1 MVLSPLAGITIPP
14 FRRLCAEFGAITVS
28 EMTFARGLLYR
39 DPKSM
44 RRIERAETEKKFGVQ
59 LLTNNPSDLGKAIEF
74 LDTNNICDFVEL
86 NLGCPKPKITNAQ
99 LGADLLKRK
108 NHSLLRDLFEIG
120 STTSNL
126 PFSLKI
132 RAGFSDK
139 VFSQVLKIAEKENI
153 AFVTFH
159 ARLVSDNYQIPV
171 NDDYWREA
179 SEITNIPIIANGDI
193 RSYREADE
201 LLNQNYISGVAIGRA
216 ARGNPQIFQK
226 RAVTNILDIYN
237 RLIAYMRGTSY
248 FNPFNLRVQSSD
260 FIKHF
265 RYAANA
271 RKELL
276 ALDQPEAIIEKTR
289 DLLDQ

>member
-28 EMTFARGLLYR
+28 EMTFARGLLYQ

-44 RRIERAETEKKFGVQ
+44 RRIERAEEEKKFGVQ

-74 LDTNNICDFVEL
+74 LDTNKICDFVEL

-120 STTSNL
+120 STTSDL

-132 RAGFSDK
+132 RVGYSNK
-139 VFSQVLKIAEKENI
+139 VFSEVLKIAEKENI

-159 ARLVSDNYQIPV
+159 ARLATDNYQIPV
-171 NDDYWREA
+171 NNDYWREA
-179 SEITNIPIIANGDI
+179 SKITNVPIIANGDI
-193 RSYREADE
+193 CSYKEAKE
-201 LLNQNYISGVAIGRA
+201 LLNQNFIAGVAIGRA

-226 RAVTNILDIYN
+226 KPKISILGAYD
-237 RLIAYMRGTSY
+237 RLISYMKGTSY
-248 FNPFNLRVQSSD
+248 FNLFNLRLQSAD
-260 FIKHF
+260 FVKYF

-271 RKELL
+271 RKDILS
-276 ALDQPEAIIEKTR
+276 LDSPEAIIKKTR

>member
-28 EMTFARGLLYR
+28 EMTFARGLLYQ

-44 RRIERAETEKKFGVQ
+44 RRIERAEEEKKFGVQ
-59 LLTNNPSDLGKAIEF
+59 LLTNNPSDLGKTIEF
-74 LDTNNICDFVEL
+74 LDTNKICDFVEL

-108 NHSLLRDLFEIG
+108 NHSLLKDLFEIG
-120 STTSNL
+120 STTSDL

-132 RAGFSDK
+132 RAGYANK
-139 VFSQVLKIAEKENI
+139 VFSEVLKIAEKENI

-159 ARLVSDNYQIPV
+159 ARLATDNYEVPV
-171 NDDYWREA
+171 NNDYWREA
-179 SEITNIPIIANGDI
+179 SEITTVPIIANGDV
-193 RSYREADE
+193 RSYNEAE
-201 LLNQNYISGVAIGRA
+201 GLLNQNSIAGVAIGRA

-226 RAVTNILDIYN
+226 KPVNNILGVYD
-237 RLIAYMRGTSY
+237 RLIAYMKGTSY
-248 FNPFNLRVQSSD
+248 FNLFNLRVQSAD

-271 RKELL
+271 RKEILT
-276 ALDQPEAIIEKTR
+276 LDQPEAIIEKTR
-289 DLLDQ
+289 DLLEQ

>member
-44 RRIERAETEKKFGVQ
+44 RRIERAEAEKKYGVQ
-59 LLTNNPSDLGKAIEF
+59 LLTNNPSDLGKTIEF
-74 LDTNNICDFVEL
+74 LETNKICDFVEL

-99 LGADLLKRK
+99 LGANLLKRK
-108 NHSLLRDLFEIG
+108 HHSLLKNLFEIG
-120 STTSNL
+120 STTSDL

-132 RAGFSDK
+132 RAGYANK
-139 VFSQVLKIAEKENI
+139 IFSQILKIAEKENI

-159 ARLVSDNYQIPV
+159 ARLATDNYEIPV
-171 NDDYWREA
+171 KTEYWREA
-179 SEITNIPIIANGDI
+179 SELTTVPIIANGDI
-193 RSYREADE
+193 RSHQNAERI
-201 LLNQNYISGVAIGRA
+201 LNQNSIAGVAIGRA

-226 RAVTNILDIYN
+226 KPVTNILSIYN
-237 RLIAYMRGTSY
+237 RLIKYMRGTSY
-248 FNPFNLRVQSSD
+248 FNLFNLRVQSAD
-260 FIKHF
+260 FIKNF

>member
-1 MVLSPLAGITIPP
+1 
-14 FRRLCAEFGAITVS
+14 
-28 EMTFARGLLYR
+28 MTFARGLLYH

-44 RRIERAETEKKFGVQ
+44 RRIERAKAEKKFGVQ

-86 NLGCPKPKITNAQ
+86 NLGCPKHKITNAQ
-99 LGADLLKRK
+99 LGAALLKK
-108 NHSLLRDLFEIG
+108 KHHFLLKDLFEVG
-120 STTSNL
+120 STTSDL

-132 RAGFSDK
+132 RSGYANK

-159 ARLVSDNYQIPV
+159 ARLASDNYQIPV
-171 NDDYWREA
+171 KKEYWKKA
-179 SEITNIPIIANGDI
+179 CQITNIPIIANGDI
-193 RSYREADE
+193 CSYNDAEE
-201 LLNQNYISGVAIGRA
+201 LLNQNSIAGVAIGRA

-226 RAVTNILDIYN
+226 MPVTNILGIYN
-237 RLIAYMRGTSY
+237 KLITYMRGTSY
-248 FNPFNLRVQSSD
+248 FNLFNLRLQSAD

-276 ALDQPEAIIEKTR
+276 ALDQPEEIIEKTC
-289 DLLDQ
+289 DLLSQ

>member
-28 EMTFARGLLYR
+28 EMTFARGLLYQ

-44 RRIERAETEKKFGVQ
+44 RRIERAEEEKKFGVQ
-59 LLTNNPSDLGKAIEF
+59 LLTNNPSDLGKTIEF
-74 LDTNNICDFVEL
+74 LDTNKICDFVEL

-108 NHSLLRDLFEIG
+108 NHSLLRDLFEVG
-120 STTSNL
+120 SSTSDL

-132 RAGFSDK
+132 RVGYSNK
-139 VFSQVLKIAEKENI
+139 VFTEVLKIAEKENI

-159 ARLVSDNYQIPV
+159 TRLATDNYQIPA
-171 NDDYWREA
+171 NNDYWEEA
-179 SEITNIPIIANGDI
+179 SKITTVPIIANGDI
-193 RSYREADE
+193 RSYKEADE
-201 LLNQNYISGVAIGRA
+201 LLNQRSIAGVAIGRA

-226 RAVTNILDIYN
+226 KPVNNILGIYD
-237 RLIAYMRGTSY
+237 RLIAYMNGTSY
-248 FNPFNLRVQSSD
+248 FNLFNLRLQSAD
-260 FIKHF
+260 FLKHF

-271 RKELL
+271 RKEILT
-276 ALDQPEAIIEKTR
+276 LDQPEAIIEKTR
-289 DLLDQ
+289 DLLEQ

>member
-44 RRIERAETEKKFGVQ
+44 RRIERAEAEKKYGVQ
-59 LLTNNPSDLGKAIEF
+59 LLTNNPSDLGKTIEF
-74 LDTNNICDFVEL
+74 LDTNKICDFVEL

-120 STTSNL
+120 STTSDL

-132 RAGFSDK
+132 RAGYANK

-159 ARLVSDNYQIPV
+159 ARLAIDNYEIPV
-171 NDDYWREA
+171 QTDYWREA
-179 SEITNIPIIANGDI
+179 SKLTTVPIVANGDI
-193 RSYREADE
+193 RSYHDAEE
-201 LLNQNYISGVAIGRA
+201 LLNQNSIAGVAIGRA

-226 RAVTNILDIYN
+226 KPINNILGIYN
-237 RLIAYMRGTSY
+237 RLITYMRGTSY
-248 FNPFNLRVQSSD
+248 FNLFNLRVQSAD

-265 RYAANA
+265 QYAANA

-276 ALDQPEAIIEKTR
+276 ALGQPEAIIEKTR